1 MLSRGRCRARID
13 AHRAGADDSCLRVPL
28 PRPDY
33 LFSAPRMPSTH
44 SVCLLGFSDFERR
57 ALAMQFSLAGART
70 PSYTLVATPQQA
82 RFLVVDADTRS
93 ALQRALDAGRLAD
106 TLFVGGTA
114 APAGALARLKRP
126 IDAMSLLRELD
137 AAVLRV
143 QGPAGAAFAAALPN
157 PVAPMPPRV
166 LPLARPRAAVASASA
181 TAPGLL
187 DSQLSDLAELF
198 PDRAPENGGTP
209 AAPVKE
215 IRCDALL
222 VDDSEIALRFLEIKL
237 GELGL
242 RSRTATNSETALE
255 QLSQHEFKYVFLDV
269 ELGQSSRM
277 DGLTLCRHIKR
288 MRRTGRAPVVA
299 MVSAHAT
306 QTDRVRGSLA
316 GCDAYLGKPL
326 VPGELLAVVGLR
338 R

>member
-1 MLSRGRCRARID
+1 
-13 AHRAGADDSCLRVPL
+13 
-28 PRPDY
+28 
-33 LFSAPRMPSTH
+33 MPSTH

-57 ALAMQFSLAGART
+57 ALAMQFGLASTRT
-70 PSYTLVATPQQA
+70 PAYRLVAAPAEA
-82 RFLVVDADTRS
+82 RFLVVDADARS

-106 TLFVGGTA
+106 TLFVGGA

-126 IDAMSLLRELD
+126 IDTLSLLRELD

-143 QGPAGAAFAAALPN
+143 QGPAAAAFAAAPPARVAAPAPTVARPANAVLP
-157 PVAPMPPRV
+157 RT
-166 LPLARPRAAVASASA
+166 LPLARPAQREAEAGA
-181 TAPGLL
+181 TVPGLL
-187 DSQLSDLAELF
+187 DSQLSELADLF
-198 PDRAPENGGTP
+198 PDRAPANGDNP
-209 AAPVKE
+209 IAPVKE

-242 RSRTATNSETALE
+242 RSRTATDSDKALE

>member
-1 MLSRGRCRARID
+1 
-13 AHRAGADDSCLRVPL
+13 
-28 PRPDY
+28 
-33 LFSAPRMPSTH
+33 MPSNH

-57 ALAMQFSLAGART
+57 ALAMQFGLASARQ
-70 PSYTLVATPQQA
+70 PSYSLVATPQEA
-82 RFLVVDADTRS
+82 RFLVVDADARS

-126 IDAMSLLRELD
+126 IDALSLLRELD

-143 QGPAGAAFAAALPN
+143 QGPAAVALAAAPT
-157 PVAPMPPRV
+157 PSAPPKPAAPLQPRT
-166 LPLARPRAAVASASA
+166 LPLARPPTPALKDARATV
-181 TAPGLL
+181 PGLL
-187 DSQLSDLAELF
+187 DSQLSDLADLF
-198 PDRAPENGGTP
+198 PDRTPSSADAPAATP
-209 AAPVKE
+209 AKE

-242 RSRTATNSETALE
+242 RSRTATDSDKALE
-255 QLSQHEFKYVFLDV
+255 QLRQHEFKYVFLDV
-269 ELGQSSRM
+269 ELGQASRM

-288 MRRTGRAPVVA
+288 MRRSGRAPVVA

-326 VPGELLAVVGLR
+326 VADELLAVVGLR

>member
-1 MLSRGRCRARID
+1 
-13 AHRAGADDSCLRVPL
+13 
-28 PRPDY
+28 
-33 LFSAPRMPSTH
+33 MPFNHT
-44 SVCLLGFSDFERR
+44 VCLLGFSDFERR
-57 ALAMQFSLAGART
+57 ALAMQFGLAGTRT
-70 PSYTLVATPQQA
+70 PSYTLVATPPEA
-82 RFLVVDADTRS
+82 RFLVVDADART
-93 ALQRALDAGRLAD
+93 ALQRALEAGRLAD

-114 APAGALARLKRP
+114 TPAGALARLKRP
-126 IDAMSLLRELD
+126 IDALSLLRELD

-143 QGPAGAAFAAALPN
+143 QGPAAAALAATTAAPAPR
-157 PVAPMPPRV
+157 PVAPAQPRV
-166 LPLARPRAAVASASA
+166 VPLARRPTTVADSAANRAAP

-187 DSQLSDLAELF
+187 DSQLSELADLF
-198 PDRAPENGGTP
+198 PDRAPEGGGTP

-215 IRCDALL
+215 VRCDALL

-242 RSRTATNSETALE
+242 RSRTATDSDTALQ
-255 QLSQHEFKYVFLDV
+255 QLSQHDFKYVFLDV

-277 DGLTLCRHIKR
+277 DGLALCRHIKR
-288 MRRTGRAPVVA
+288 MRRAGRAPVVA

>member
-1 MLSRGRCRARID
+1 
-13 AHRAGADDSCLRVPL
+13 VPAP
-28 PRPDY
+28 PRKLASVRPAAA
-33 LFSAPRMPSTH
+33 SAPR
-44 SVCLLGFSDFERR
+44 E
-57 ALAMQFSLAGART
+57 GAT
-70 PSYTLVATPQQA
+70 V
-82 RFLVVDADTRS
+82 
-93 ALQRALDAGRLAD
+93 
-106 TLFVGGTA
+106 
-114 APAGALARLKRP
+114 
-126 IDAMSLLRELD
+126 
-137 AAVLRV
+137 
-143 QGPAGAAFAAALPN
+143 
-157 PVAPMPPRV
+157 
-166 LPLARPRAAVASASA
+166 
-181 TAPGLL
+181 PGLL

-198 PDRAPENGGTP
+198 PDRAPSQTDAAAGP
-209 AAPVKE
+209 AKE

-242 RSRTATNSETALE
+242 RSRTATDSDKALE

-269 ELGQSSRM
+269 ELGQASRM

-288 MRRTGRAPVVA
+288 MRRSGRAPVVA

-326 VPGELLAVVGLR
+326 VANELLAVVGLR